1 MTSTE
6 NVYREHVRRTHQTMA
21 AYLSMIAWTRN
32 LDCVVLER
40 DEIVRFWGDVRR
52 VEQQR
57 IDWLQSDVNQYFPYF
72 EKLSYESN
80 KFASV
85 YLSRRRFPTEAFS
98 DAMSDTTRSQNLT
111 DNGCRTAVVSLPTEL
126 EMLTQLTLVIHGLAD
141 LPSAI

>member
-1 MTSTE
+1 
-6 NVYREHVRRTHQTMA
+6 MA

-32 LDCVVLER
+32 LDCVVLQR
-40 DEIVRFWGDVRR
+40 DEIVRFWGDVKR

-57 IDWLQSDVNQYFPYF
+57 IDWLKCDVKKYFPHF
-72 EKLSYESN
+72 QHLSEGSD

-85 YLSRRRFPTEAFS
+85 YLSRLKFPQLAFD
-98 DAMSDTTRSQNLT
+98 DAIHDAERSQTMT
-111 DNGCRTAVVSLPTEL
+111 DKGFITTIVSLPTEL